1 MGQAQ
6 GHAATQY
13 RMKQLLIH
21 ADPGARAHFVANWLY
36 DQLDGAGFDVG
47 ATVYMPFVKIHDLKS
62 VDQLT
67 SFSGPRIRIR
77 PTFDKLGLHLLLFL
91 RKNVHIQLLD
101 FTRNEF
107 SIDTFSKVYIFAKER
122 FDMDCNLNYL
132 LYDHVINFEDTFDL
146 EKLIELYQKI
156 NRTAP
161 SQTNISNAVHNNTL
175 NQIELDRNHAC
186 SIAAMVLEAESK
198 LNLLEKNR
206 HWSIP
211 VLYETTPL
219 EELYQTIKSKITLEN
234 YQTN

>member
-1 MGQAQ
+1 MNN
-6 GHAATQY
+6 
-13 RMKQLLIH
+13 LLVH

-36 DQLDGAGFDVG
+36 DQLDDAGFDVG
-47 ATVYMPFVKIHDLKS
+47 ATAYMPFVKIHDLKS

-146 EKLIELYQKI
+146 EKLVELYQKI
-156 NRTAP
+156 NGRPPTDTHVQRAR
-161 SQTNISNAVHNNTL
+161 QNNEL
-175 NQIELDRNHAC
+175 NLIDIDPNHAC
-186 SIAAMVLEAESK
+186 SIAALILETEIT
-198 LNLLEKNR
+198 LRLLESQR
-206 HWSIP
+206 QWSI
-211 VLYETTPL
+211 VEIYKNFSLT
-219 EELYQTIKSKITLEN
+219 ELYTEVRRQICPAN
-234 YQTN
+234 YQ